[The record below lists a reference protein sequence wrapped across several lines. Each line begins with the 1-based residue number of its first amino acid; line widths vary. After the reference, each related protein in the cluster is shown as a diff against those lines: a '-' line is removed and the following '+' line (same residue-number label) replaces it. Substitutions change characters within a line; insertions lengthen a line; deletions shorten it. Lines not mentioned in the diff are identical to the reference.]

1 MLSICKDFS
10 KQRNLI
16 VRCLRFTLIKEHG
29 FENPLLY
36 HLVSLSLFLNMFM
49 LSVKQTDDGS
59 CDGRVGS
66 VVVEGI
72 RTSLIYMLRQSL
84 NLSSLSA
91 PST

>member
-1 MLSICKDFS
+1 MFRTCKDFS
-10 KQRNLI
+10 KQQNLI
-16 VRCLRFTLIKEHG
+16 IRCLRFTLTKEHG
-29 FENPLLY
+29 FEKPLLY
-36 HLVSLSLFLNMFM
+36 HLVRLSLFLKMFM
-49 LSVKQTDDGS
+49 LLVKQSDDGS